1 MPNCCSKNRW
11 PNTIWRTMLSPDGR
25 FMSGST
31 HIPPTGIHWPAATLS
46 AMRPKSSGSC
56 AAIHAYCW
64 ACEHEN
70 R

>member
-1 MPNCCSKNRW
+1 
-11 PNTIWRTMLSPDGR
+11 
-25 FMSGST
+25 MSGST

-46 AMRPKSSGSC
+46 AMRPNSSGSR